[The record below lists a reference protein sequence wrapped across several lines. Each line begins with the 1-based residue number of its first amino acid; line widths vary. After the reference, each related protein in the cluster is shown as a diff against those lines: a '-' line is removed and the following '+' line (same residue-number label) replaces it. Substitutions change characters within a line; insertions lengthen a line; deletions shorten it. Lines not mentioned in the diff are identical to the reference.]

1 MQANEFA
8 KKPQKPQKKTT
19 QQPPAAQHPALV
31 EKKLKFKIPQ
41 AMPVPEVQ
49 HTRHTAQSGVL
60 PPGHTVKP
68 GSELELIQDTDP
80 ELWARILKWD

>member
-8 KKPQKPQKKTT
+8 KKPQKPQKKTV
-19 QQPPAAQHPALV
+19 QPQVASPPLV

-41 AMPVPEVQ
+41 QMKEVQ
-49 HTRHTAQSGVL
+49 HVGHDPVSGVL

-68 GSELELIQDTDP
+68 GSELELIRDSDP